1 MDEHRLSDILH
12 ASQREQVLANSEG
25 YAGWSRNRVQQL
37 NNQNDGFSY
46 SCLLYTSR
54 IVAGFIADTSIIH
67 PGNGLCGSL
76 PGKVIVEITVDDRIF
91 L

>member
-1 MDEHRLSDILH
+1 MEKSGHKKKLSWWRALGGKGEHRISAFLS
-12 ASQREQVLANSEG
+12 AQVI
-25 YAGWSRNRVQQL
+25 VQV
-37 NNQNDGFSY
+37 FVF
-46 SCLLYTSR
+46 R